1 MTVWRTTL
9 LASCVAAT
17 AVLRPPA
24 AEAATDPRTVSGAY
38 LAGAHALAAR
48 DLSAAGRF
56 FSQVLATD
64 PDNLALLRRSFTL
77 TLAGGDVEGA
87 AKLAQRLDTAD
98 TADQLVRITLILH
111 DAKAGKWRDALAR
124 LKTMETA
131 GNAKS
136 ITPIIAAWLRV
147 GAGDGK
153 AALSSLDPM
162 LQPPRPDALSS
173 IQKALLLDYLGDLD
187 GARTA
192 YEALGDMGG
201 TVRLVE
207 GLASVYQRQGQRD
220 KARQAYRAFAD
231 RNGDN
236 LLLEPAIQRLDKGE
250 RPQPI
255 IGSPADGLAE
265 ALFYIA
271 SAVSQDR
278 DAEGGDTAL
287 IYTRLALYLRPD
299 FPVTQILLGDVLSGQ
314 DQYQNAIAAYES
326 LEQFDKGIALASDL
340 VSERP
345 DSPAGYL
352 RLADL
357 YRAKQD
363 FASAVVAYDDAARRQ
378 KRLEE
383 VDWTFLY
390 RRGIAL
396 ERSARFDRAEQDL
409 RRAIGLNPD
418 HANLLNYLG
427 YSLLDRGK
435 DLREAEDLIRKA
447 VDQSPN
453 DGYIIDSLGWVYYRT
468 NQMDKA
474 VETLEKAISLK
485 PEDPTINDHLGDA
498 YWRVGRKLEARYQWE
513 AALRTTEGDP
523 PKDKI
528 EAKLANGLPAQEAS
542 APVKSN

>member
-1 MTVWRTTL
+1 
-9 LASCVAAT
+9 VA
-17 AVLRPPA
+17 
-24 AEAATDPRTVSGAY
+24 
-38 LAGAHALAAR
+38 
-48 DLSAAGRF
+48 
-56 FSQVLATD
+56 
-64 PDNLALLRRSFTL
+64 
-77 TLAGGDVEGA
+77 
-87 AKLAQRLDTAD
+87 
-98 TADQLVRITLILH
+98 
-111 DAKAGKWRDALAR
+111 
-124 LKTMETA
+124 
-131 GNAKS
+131 
-136 ITPIIAAWLRV
+136 
-147 GAGDGK
+147 
-153 AALSSLDPM
+153 
-162 LQPPRPDALSS
+162 
-173 IQKALLLDYLGDLD
+173 
-187 GARTA
+187 
-192 YEALGDMGG
+192 
-201 TVRLVE
+201 
-207 GLASVYQRQGQRD
+207 
-220 KARQAYRAFAD
+220 
-231 RNGDN
+231 
-236 LLLEPAIQRLDKGE
+236 
-250 RPQPI
+250 
-255 IGSPADGLAE
+255 
-265 ALFYIA
+265 
-271 SAVSQDR
+271 
-278 DAEGGDTAL
+278 
-287 IYTRLALYLRPD
+287 
-299 FPVTQILLGDVLSGQ
+299 QILLGDVLAGQ

-326 LEQFDKGIALASDL
+326 LPDGTPAGWMARVRETLAYEGLEQFDKGIALASDL

-345 DSPAGYL
+345 DSQAGYL
-352 RLADL
+352 RLGDL
-357 YRAKQD
+357 YRAKED

-396 ERSARFDRAEQDL
+396 ERAGRFDRAEQDL

-435 DLREAEDLIRKA
+435 ALQEAEDLIRKA
-447 VDQSPN
+447 VDLSPN

>member
-17 AVLRPPA
+17 AMLRPPA

-131 GNAKS
+131 GTARS
-136 ITPIIAAWLRV
+136 VTPIIAAWLRV

-153 AALSSLDPM
+153 AALSSLDPL
-162 LQPPRPDALSS
+162 LQQSRPDALSS

-201 TVRLVE
+201 TVRLAE
-207 GLASVYQRQGQRD
+207 GLAGVYQRQGQRD
-220 KARQAYRAFAD
+220 KARQVYRSFTD

-265 ALFYIA
+265 AL
-271 SAVSQDR
+271 
-278 DAEGGDTAL
+278 
-287 IYTRLALYLRPD
+287 
-299 FPVTQILLGDVLSGQ
+299 
-314 DQYQNAIAAYES
+314 
-326 LEQFDKGIALASDL
+326 
-340 VSERP
+340 
-345 DSPAGYL
+345 
-352 RLADL
+352 
-357 YRAKQD
+357 
-363 FASAVVAYDDAARRQ
+363 
-378 KRLEE
+378 
-383 VDWTFLY
+383 
-390 RRGIAL
+390 
-396 ERSARFDRAEQDL
+396 
-409 RRAIGLNPD
+409 
-418 HANLLNYLG
+418 
-427 YSLLDRGK
+427 
-435 DLREAEDLIRKA
+435 
-447 VDQSPN
+447 
-453 DGYIIDSLGWVYYRT
+453 
-468 NQMDKA
+468 
-474 VETLEKAISLK
+474 
-485 PEDPTINDHLGDA
+485 
-498 YWRVGRKLEARYQWE
+498 
-513 AALRTTEGDP
+513 
-523 PKDKI
+523 
-528 EAKLANGLPAQEAS
+528 
-542 APVKSN
+542 